1 MEIQSFMAS
10 QYGVQDTSEVK
21 RTSSMTLNEFQA
33 NFHPNSRENIDTTV
47 LDEVTKKISTMSYEE
62 VKKYK
67 PQIDEYFKQIGF
79 TNDAPLSNL
88 TFLDYTWIQTIG
100 LTKDESFNKA
110 LFDGVKKLEGTDAEL
125 YMSNMIHNMEYSLG
139 IKKYPAGVITL
150 EEAGGNTPFLSR
162 NGAKQTDTANFFDKV
177 LEGYRYWASLYDGI
191 EEQTQRIIGQVK
203 DLQEGYKKN
212 LAQNQSILEQFMK
225 NNKPNPFV
233 SSYILVIFNISLGF
247 PI

>member
-1 MEIQSFMAS
+1 MEIQSFMAN
-10 QYGVQDTSEVK
+10 QYGVQETSEVK

-33 NFHPNSRENIDTTV
+33 NFHPNSIENIDTTV
-47 LDEVTKKISTMSYEE
+47 LDEVNKKISTMTYEE
-62 VKKYK
+62 AKQYK
-67 PQIDEYFKQIGF
+67 PQIDEYLKQVGF
-79 TNDAPLSNL
+79 TDDAPLSNL
-88 TFLDYTWIQTIG
+88 TFSDYSWIQTID

-203 DLQEGYKKN
+203 IYKKT
-212 LAQNQSILEQFMK
+212 IK
-225 NNKPNPFV
+225 K
-233 SSYILVIFNISLGF
+233 I
-247 PI
+247 

>member
-67 PQIDEYFKQIGF
+67 PQVDEYFKQTGF
-79 TNDAPLSNL
+79 TDDSPLSNL
-88 TFLDYTWIQTIG
+88 TFLDFTWIKAID
-100 LTKDESFNKA
+100 LTNDESFNKA

>member
-79 TNDAPLSNL
+79 TNDSPLSNL
-88 TFLDYTWIQTIG
+88 TFLDFTWIQTID

-203 DLQEGYKKN
+203 DLQEDYKKN

>member
-67 PQIDEYFKQIGF
+67 PQIDEYFKQTGF
-79 TNDAPLSNL
+79 TDDSPLSNL
-88 TFLDYTWIQTIG
+88 TFLDFTWIQTIG
-100 LTKDESFNKA
+100 LTNDESFNKA

-150 EEAGGNTPFLSR
+150 EEARGNTPFLSR

>member
-67 PQIDEYFKQIGF
+67 PQIDEYFKQTGF
-79 TNDAPLSNL
+79 TDDSPLSNL
-88 TFLDYTWIQTIG
+88 TFLDFTWIQTIG
-100 LTKDESFNKA
+100 LTNDESFNKD

>member
-1 MEIQSFMAS
+1 
-10 QYGVQDTSEVK
+10 
-21 RTSSMTLNEFQA
+21 
-33 NFHPNSRENIDTTV
+33 
-47 LDEVTKKISTMSYEE
+47 LD
-62 VKKYK
+62 
-67 PQIDEYFKQIGF
+67 F
-79 TNDAPLSNL
+79 
-88 TFLDYTWIQTIG
+88 TWIQTID

>member
-67 PQIDEYFKQIGF
+67 PQIDEYFKQTGF
-79 TNDAPLSNL
+79 TDDSPLSNL
-88 TFLDYTWIQTIG
+88 TFLDFTWIQTIG
-100 LTKDESFNKA
+100 LTNDESFNKA

>member
-79 TNDAPLSNL
+79 TNDSPLSNL
-88 TFLDYTWIQTIG
+88 TFLDFTWIQTIG
-100 LTKDESFNKA
+100 LTNDESFNKA

-162 NGAKQTDTANFFDKV
+162 NGAKQTDTTNFFDKV

-203 DLQEGYKKN
+203 DLQEDYKKN

>member
-1 MEIQSFMAS
+1 MEIQSFMAN
-10 QYGVQDTSEVK
+10 QYGVQETSEVK
-21 RTSSMTLNEFQA
+21 RTRSMTLNEFQA
-33 NFHPNSRENIDTTV
+33 NFHPNSIENIDTTV
-47 LDEVTKKISTMSYEE
+47 LDEVNKKISTMTYEE
-62 VKKYK
+62 AKQYK
-67 PQIDEYFKQIGF
+67 PQIDEYFKQTGF
-79 TNDAPLSNL
+79 TDDSPLSNL
-88 TFLDYTWIQTIG
+88 TFLDFTWIQTIG
-100 LTKDESFNKA
+100 LTNDESFNKA

-225 NNKPNPFV
+225 NNKPNPFM

>member
-62 VKKYK
+62 AKQYK
-67 PQIDEYFKQIGF
+67 PQIDEYFKQTGF
-79 TNDAPLSNL
+79 TDDSPLSNL
-88 TFLDYTWIQTIG
+88 TFLDFTWIQTIG
-100 LTKDESFNKA
+100 LTNDESFNKA